1 MLMVNP
7 PIRTSLPQ
15 RLSRT
20 GSRAARVGSFALE
33 TMSRL
38 LVEPSRRSIA
48 ARVEELGWIAENM
61 CAIHGVRTI
70 VRGELPAGPAVL
82 VANHVSYFDP
92 LAIVSLVPSVP
103 VAKREVAS
111 WPVVGETCKRLG
123 VQFVTRECG
132 LSGARVL
139 RSALRALAED
149 VSVLVF
155 PEGTTTRG
163 DEVLPFRRGIFGV
176 AAHAGVPVVPVAIR
190 YERADAAWVGDDAF
204 LPHYVRTM
212 GEACTRVSVEFLAP
226 LYPRVGVRPEQLAA
240 EARDAVANAL
250 AHVAPMPS
258 VSGLPRVHA
267 RLPLAS

>member
-1 MLMVNP
+1 MLMVTP
-7 PIRTSLPQ
+7 QIRTSLPQ

-20 GSRAARVGSFALE
+20 SSRAARVGSFALE

-38 LVEPSRRSIA
+38 LVDPSRRSIA
-48 ARVEELGWIAENM
+48 ARAEELAWVAENM

-70 VRGELPAGPAVL
+70 IRGALPTGPAVL

-92 LAIVSLVPSVP
+92 MIITSLVPAVP
-103 VAKREVAS
+103 VAKREVS
-111 WPVVGETCKRLG
+111 GWPVVGDVCKRLG

-132 LSGARVL
+132 MSGARVL
-139 RSALRALAED
+139 RSALRALSED

-163 DEVLPFRRGIFGV
+163 DEVLPFRRGIFGI
-176 AAHAGVPVVPVAIR
+176 AAHAGVPVVPVALR
-190 YERADAAWVGDDAF
+190 YERANVAWVGDDAF

-212 GEACTRVSVEFLAP
+212 GEACTRVSVEFLPP
-226 LYPRVGVRPEQLAA
+226 LYPRQGVRPEELAA
-240 EARDAVANAL
+240 EARRSVTAAL
-250 AHVAPMPS
+250 EHVAPMPS
-258 VSGLPRVHA
+258 VSAYTRVDA